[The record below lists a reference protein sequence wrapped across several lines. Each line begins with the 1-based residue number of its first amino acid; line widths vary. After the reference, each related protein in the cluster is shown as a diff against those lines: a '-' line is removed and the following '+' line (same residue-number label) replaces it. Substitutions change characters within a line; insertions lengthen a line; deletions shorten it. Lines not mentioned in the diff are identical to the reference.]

1 MKQLTIGEMFIY
13 FNAMCSVFKT
23 SLHYQQVAVNPEP
36 EAADEAGG
44 GGGEVEETAE
54 VTAEDV
60 GGFEDAVDKF
70 YSSIKSRMMVG
81 EVSSHWSPA
90 AILVSDWW
98 IGDHQHREQR
108 ALHIRLLDASHAC
121 LHHCFHWSW

>member
-1 MKQLTIGEMFIY
+1 MKQLTIGEMLIY

-90 AILVSDWW
+90 LPQYSSL
-98 IGDHQHREQR
+98 IGG
-108 ALHIRLLDASHAC
+108 
-121 LHHCFHWSW
+121 